1 VHLFFAIN
9 LFKQMKGIFHMSKMM
24 YDTNP
29 VVSALN
35 RVEGFD
41 PRPLMRVISK
51 DGQES
56 QLYLDVQFRKL
67 WFRLRY
73 PEGKIQKR
81 IKQMTDDFA
90 IIEARV
96 YLDRNDA
103 ENNYVA
109 NAFSRRFCYDGEFGL
124 KYLELA
130 ETAAVGR
137 ALADAGFGSQFADT
151 EGEADPEQV
160 DAGVEVKVE
169 KDEDPFNV
177 RGVVFAP
184 AAAPAKPAY
193 TSATD
198 VETILAS
205 MTLEE
210 AKGVNVSIGMNKG
223 KTLGQIAIDQPGDL
237 QWYVNS
243 YGGPDNILRAAA
255 QLLMDKALEKK
266 AA

>member
-1 VHLFFAIN
+1 
-9 LFKQMKGIFHMSKMM
+9 MSTLL

-29 VVSALN
+29 KVAELN

-103 ENNYVA
+103 EDNYVA
-109 NAFSRRFCYDGEFGL
+109 NAFSRRFCNDGEFGP

-137 ALADAGFGSQFADT
+137 ALADAGFGSQFADA
-151 EGEADPEQV
+151 EGDADPVQV
-160 DAGVEVKVE
+160 DAGITVGAEAS
-169 KDEDPFNV
+169 DDPFADV
-177 RGVVFAP
+177 KGVKFTP
-184 AAAPAKPAY
+184 AAAMAPAKPTY
-193 TSATD
+193 TTATD

-205 MTLEE
+205 MTLDA
-210 AKGVNVSIGMNKG
+210 AKAVTVNIGMHKG
-223 KTLGQIAIDQPGDL
+223 KTLGQVAMERPGDL

-243 YGGPDNILRAAA
+243 YSGPDNILRAAA
-255 QLLMDKALEKK
+255 RLLMDTAMEKK